1 MLLLGKCRSTRF
13 SNIIEFRINSNNIP
27 EYTMVPSY
35 WPISVI
41 ILVIHLPLIS
51 AGFPTLSIDNRN
63 SNSTTEDRSQIKQI
77 YPTKP
82 NGREWFIDMDNPRSD
97 GLFFITSDKNITKQ
111 EDEDESWRVNDT
123 SIRINV
129 DSPPGLQQWKNVE
142 ITGYVKIVSAINDSN
157 IDDIEDNSDDDTAA
171 EYELDFRARS
181 GVHDS
186 ESPCEG
192 TSMIGLLHADGS
204 IGWKKEIWH
213 TGGYSEEK
221 SKAKVTAEPVLV
233 RWVGW
238 KVIIYNINNDTAVKM
253 ESYLDN
259 LNTNYWVKASEIID
273 DGGWY
278 AKSSDEEFYSA
289 NCGRPKDYI
298 ITEGGPLVTFRSD
311 NLMWDFKNLSVREI
325 VVPGQQVR

>member
-1 MLLLGKCRSTRF
+1 VIPRYRC
-13 SNIIEFRINSNNIP
+13 II
-27 EYTMVPSY
+27 
-35 WPISVI
+35 VI
-41 ILVIHLPLIS
+41 ILVIHSPLVS
-51 AGFPTLSIDNRN
+51 PVFSSSFIDS
-63 SNSTTEDRSQIKQI
+63 SNTAAINDKFGIKQI

-97 GLFFITSDKNITKQ
+97 GLFFITSDRNITKQ
-111 EDEDESWRVNDT
+111 EKENSWRVNDT

-129 DSPPGLQQWKNVE
+129 DTLSGQQQWKNVE
-142 ITGYVKIVSAINDSN
+142 ITAYVKVVSAINDSK
-157 IDDIEDNSDDDTAA
+157 IDNTEDNSNDDDTSN
-171 EYELDFRARS
+171 YELDFRAKS
-181 GVHDS
+181 GEHDS

-221 SKAKVTAEPVLV
+221 SKIKVTSEPVLD

-238 KVIIYNINNDTAVKM
+238 KVIIYNINNETAVKM

-311 NLMWDFKNLSVREI
+311 NLVWEFKNLSVREI
-325 VVPGQQVR
+325 LVPGQQIQ

>member
-1 MLLLGKCRSTRF
+1 VIPKCCC
-13 SNIIEFRINSNNIP
+13 
-27 EYTMVPSY
+27 
-35 WPISVI
+35 ISVV
-41 ILVIHLPLIS
+41 ILVIYSPLVLP
-51 AGFPTLSIDNRN
+51 GFSTLSTDN
-63 SNSTTEDRSQIKQI
+63 SNTATINDEFGIKQI
-77 YPTKP
+77 YPTEP
-82 NGREWFIDMDNPRSD
+82 GGREWYINMNDPRSD
-97 GLFFITSDKNITKQ
+97 GLFFITSDQNITKQ
-111 EDEDESWRVNDT
+111 EKDNSWHVNDT

-129 DSPPGLQQWKNVE
+129 DTLFALQEWKNVE
-142 ITGYVKIVSAINDSN
+142 ITGYVKIISAINDSR
-157 IDDIEDNSDDDTAA
+157 IDDAEADSNDGDTTD
-171 EYELDFRARS
+171 YDLDFRARS
-181 GVHDS
+181 GDHNS

-213 TGGYSEEK
+213 TGGYSDEK
-221 SKAKVTAEPVLV
+221 SKVKVTTEPVLN

-238 KVIIYNINNDTAVKM
+238 KVVIYNINNDTAVKM

-273 DGGWY
+273 NGGWY

-311 NLMWDFKNLSVREI
+311 NLVWDFKNLSVREI
-325 VVPGQQVR
+325 VVPGQ

>member
-1 MLLLGKCRSTRF
+1 
-13 SNIIEFRINSNNIP
+13 
-27 EYTMVPSY
+27 
-35 WPISVI
+35 
-41 ILVIHLPLIS
+41 
-51 AGFPTLSIDNRN
+51 
-63 SNSTTEDRSQIKQI
+63 
-77 YPTKP
+77 
-82 NGREWFIDMDNPRSD
+82 
-97 GLFFITSDKNITKQ
+97 
-111 EDEDESWRVNDT
+111 
-123 SIRINV
+123 
-129 DSPPGLQQWKNVE
+129 
-142 ITGYVKIVSAINDSN
+142 
-157 IDDIEDNSDDDTAA
+157 
-171 EYELDFRARS
+171 
-181 GVHDS
+181 
-186 ESPCEG
+186 
-192 TSMIGLLHADGS
+192 MIGLLHADGS

-221 SKAKVTAEPVLV
+221 SKVKVTTEPVLE

-311 NLMWDFKNLSVREI
+311 NLMWDFKNLSIREI

>member
-1 MLLLGKCRSTRF
+1 VIPRYRC
-13 SNIIEFRINSNNIP
+13 II
-27 EYTMVPSY
+27 
-35 WPISVI
+35 VI
-41 ILVIHLPLIS
+41 ILVIHSPLVS
-51 AGFPTLSIDNRN
+51 PVFSSSFIDS
-63 SNSTTEDRSQIKQI
+63 SNTDAINDKFGIKQI

-82 NGREWFIDMDNPRSD
+82 NGREWFIDMDYPRSD
-97 GLFFITSDKNITKQ
+97 GLFFITSDRNITKQ
-111 EDEDESWRVNDT
+111 EKENSWRVNDT

-129 DSPPGLQQWKNVE
+129 DTLSGQQQWKNVE
-142 ITGYVKIVSAINDSN
+142 ITAYVKMASAINDSKLDN
-157 IDDIEDNSDDDTAA
+157 AEDDSNDDETAS
-171 EYELDFRARS
+171 YELDFRARS
-181 GVHDS
+181 GDHDS

-221 SKAKVTAEPVLV
+221 SKIKVTSEPVLD

-238 KVIIYNINNDTAVKM
+238 KVIIYNINNETAVKM

-278 AKSSDEEFYSA
+278 AEGSDEEFYSA

-298 ITEGGPLVTFRSD
+298 ITEGAPLVTFRSD
-311 NLMWDFKNLSVREI
+311 NLVWDFKNLSVREI
-325 VVPGQQVR
+325 LAPGQRVQ

>member
-1 MLLLGKCRSTRF
+1 VIPRYRC
-13 SNIIEFRINSNNIP
+13 II
-27 EYTMVPSY
+27 
-35 WPISVI
+35 VI
-41 ILVIHLPLIS
+41 ILVIHSPLVS
-51 AGFPTLSIDNRN
+51 PVFSSSFIDS
-63 SNSTTEDRSQIKQI
+63 SNTAAINDKFGIKQI

-97 GLFFITSDKNITKQ
+97 GLFFITSDRNITKQ
-111 EDEDESWRVNDT
+111 EKENSWRVNT

-129 DSPPGLQQWKNVE
+129 DTLSGQQQWKNVE
-142 ITGYVKIVSAINDSN
+142 ITAYVKVVSAINDSK
-157 IDDIEDNSDDDTAA
+157 IDNTEDNSNDDDTSN
-171 EYELDFRARS
+171 YELDFRAKS
-181 GVHDS
+181 GEHDS

-221 SKAKVTAEPVLV
+221 SKIKVTSEPVLD

-238 KVIIYNINNDTAVKM
+238 KVIIYNINNETAVKM

-311 NLMWDFKNLSVREI
+311 NLVWEFKNLSVREI
-325 VVPGQQVR
+325 LVPGQQIQ

>member
-1 MLLLGKCRSTRF
+1 M
-13 SNIIEFRINSNNIP
+13 N
-27 EYTMVPSY
+27 V
-35 WPISVI
+35 
-41 ILVIHLPLIS
+41 
-51 AGFPTLSIDNRN
+51 
-63 SNSTTEDRSQIKQI
+63 
-77 YPTKP
+77 
-82 NGREWFIDMDNPRSD
+82 
-97 GLFFITSDKNITKQ
+97 
-111 EDEDESWRVNDT
+111 DT
-123 SIRINV
+123 S
-129 DSPPGLQQWKNVE
+129 PGLQQWKNVE

-157 IDDIEDNSDDDTAA
+157 IDAIEDNSDDNTAA

-221 SKAKVTAEPVLV
+221 SKVKVTTEPVLE

-278 AKSSDEEFYSA
+278 AESSDEEFYSA

-325 VVPGQQVR
+325 VVPG